1 LLNDG
6 VDRAAM
12 METLAELQKL
22 RQQLHEV
29 MGKLMHEAES
39 EPGSIAA
46 LSYTRLASECQK
58 LDRTIELLS
67 QDLLKEHPHEGV
79 A

>member
-1 LLNDG
+1 
-6 VDRAAM
+6 M

-29 MGKLMHEAES
+29 VGKLMHEAES
-39 EPGSIAA
+39 RPGSIAA
-46 LSYTRLASECQK
+46 LSYTRLAAECQK
-58 LDRTIELLS
+58 LDRTIELLT

>member
-1 LLNDG
+1 
-6 VDRAAM
+6 M

-29 MGKLMHEAES
+29 VGKLMHEAES
-39 EPGSIAA
+39 QPGSIAA
-46 LSYTRLASECQK
+46 LSYTRLAAECQK
-58 LDRTIELLS
+58 LDRTIEFLT
-67 QDLLKEHPHEGV
+67 QDILKEHPHEGV